1 MEKYI
6 IKGEKSNWEIVIGLE
21 VHCQILST
29 SKLFSS
35 SSAVYGGEPNSQVT
49 FLDAGLP
56 GILPHLNSFCVEQAV
71 KTGLALNG
79 TINKVS
85 YFDRKSYFYPD
96 LPTGYQITQFYKPIM
111 ENGFLEIELAGGFKK
126 VPINRLHIEQDA
138 GKLLHDHHPN
148 KSFIDLNRAG
158 VGLMEIVSEPEL
170 FSKEEVASYVTTLRN
185 LVRYLGTC
193 DGNMEEG
200 SMRCDINIS
209 VRKEGETTL
218 RTRTEVKNV
227 NSIKFILEAIDFEA
241 REHIKTWEQGLEVK
255 QETKL
260 FNSTTSQTYSL
271 RKKEESGGY
280 RYFRDP
286 DLLPLKIDDSYIDS
300 IKSSIKELPT
310 QKKQRYIS
318 NYGLSKD
325 DADILSNNRQYADF
339 FEESINYNNN
349 PKITTSW
356 IITNLF
362 AMLNKD
368 NLKIT
373 ESKVSA
379 KQIGLI
385 VDLIEKNIIS
395 GKIAKEVLEI
405 IYTNQDTRDPL
416 LIVEEKG
423 LIQITDSGAIEKII
437 DEVISKNQDKVAEII
452 AGKDRLLPW
461 FVGQVMKLS
470 QGKANPDLVNKLLNA
485 KIYNKN

>member
-21 VHCQILST
+21 VHCQILSQ

-35 SSAVYGGEPNSQVT
+35 SSAIYGGEPNSQVT

-79 TINKVS
+79 QINNTS

-111 ENGFLEIELAGGFKK
+111 EKGFLEIELQNGFKK
-126 VPINRLHIEQDA
+126 IPINRLHIEQDA

-158 VGLMEIVSEPEL
+158 VGLMEIVSEPEM
-170 FSKEEVASYVTTLRN
+170 FSKEEVTSYVTTLRN

-209 VRKEGETTL
+209 VRKEGETGL

-227 NSIKFILEAIDFEA
+227 NSIKFIIEAIDFEA
-241 REHIKTWEQGLEVK
+241 REHIKTWEKGLEVK

-286 DLLPLKIDDSYIDS
+286 DLLPLKIDDSYINS
-300 IKSSIKELPT
+300 IKLSIKELPT
-310 QKKQRYIS
+310 QKKQRYITS
-318 NYGLSKD
+318 YGLSKD
-325 DADILSNNRQYADF
+325 DADILSNNKQYADF
-339 FEESINYNNN
+339 FEEAIKYNNN
-349 PKITTSW
+349 PKITSAW

-385 VDLIEKNIIS
+385 VSLIEQNIIS
-395 GKIAKEVLEI
+395 GKIAKEILEI
-405 IYTNQDTRDPL
+405 IYENQDIRDPA
-416 LIVEEKG
+416 LIVAEKG
-423 LIQITDSGAIEKII
+423 LTQITDSNQIEKII
-437 DEVISKNQDKVAEII
+437 DDVISQNKDKVAEII

-470 QGKANPDLVNKLLNA
+470 KGKANPDLVNKLLNT
-485 KIYNKN
+485 KIYK